1 MFTRRMSWHA
11 LSAVMLV
18 LLSACAHPPRQAASS
33 TSSVALMGHWEGR
46 LTMRVAKNPPE
57 QFSTAVEMSGH
68 AEQGQLQLLSPLGTT
83 LAVVRWNPQGASL
96 QQSNDIQQFA
106 SMDELTQG
114 LTGAALP
121 LPQLLIWL
129 DRAGPAVA
137 GWQIKAEV
145 LKNGRRVL
153 AERQQPLP
161 ALQLTLLLD
170 PPS

>member
-1 MFTRRMSWHA
+1 MLERKMGWHA

-18 LLSACAHPPRQAASS
+18 LLSACAHSPRQAANH
-33 TSSVALMGHWEGR
+33 TSSMALMGHWEGR
-46 LTMRVAKNPPE
+46 LTLRVAKNPPE
-57 QFSTAVEMSGH
+57 QFSTAFEMSGH
-68 AEQGQLQLLSPLGTT
+68 AEQGQLHFLSPLGTT

-96 QQSNDIQQFA
+96 QQNSDIQQFT
-106 SMDELTQG
+106 SMNELTQR

-137 GWQIKAEV
+137 GWEVKAEV

>member
-1 MFTRRMSWHA
+1 MFERNMGWHA
-11 LSAVMLV
+11 LCAVMLV
-18 LLSACAHPPRQAASS
+18 LLSACAHPSRQAASS
-33 TSSVALMGHWEGR
+33 TSSAALMGHWEGR
-46 LTMRVAKNPPE
+46 LTMRVVKNPPE
-57 QFSTAVEMSGH
+57 QFSTAFEMSGH
-68 AEQGQLQLLSPLGTT
+68 AEQGQLHLLSPLGTT
-83 LAVVRWNPQGASL
+83 LAVVRWNPQGASM
-96 QQSNDIQQFA
+96 QQGSELQQFA

>member
-1 MFTRRMSWHA
+1 
-11 LSAVMLV
+11 
-18 LLSACAHPPRQAASS
+18 LLSACSHTPRQAANNTSS
-33 TSSVALMGHWEGR
+33 TTVIGHWEGR

-57 QFSTAVEMSGH
+57 QFSTAFEMSGH
-68 AEQGQLQLLSPLGTT
+68 AEQGQLHLLSPLGTT

-96 QQSNDIQQFA
+96 QQSSDIQQFA

-137 GWQIKAEV
+137 GWQIKAEA
-145 LKNGRRVL
+145 LKKGRRVL

-161 ALQLTLLLD
+161 VLQLTLLLD

>member
-1 MFTRRMSWHA
+1 MFNRKTGWRA

-18 LLSACAHPPRQAASS
+18 LLNACSHTPRQAANNTSS
-33 TSSVALMGHWEGR
+33 TAVIGHWEGR

-57 QFSTAVEMSGH
+57 QFSTAFEMSGH
-68 AEQGQLQLLSPLGTT
+68 AEQGQLHLLSPLGTT

-96 QQSNDIQQFA
+96 QQSSDIQQFA

-137 GWQIKAEV
+137 GWQIKAEA
-145 LKNGRRVL
+145 LKKGRRVCV
-153 AERQQPLP
+153 E
-161 ALQLTLLLD
+161 
-170 PPS
+170 

>member
-1 MFTRRMSWHA
+1 MFQRKTGWRG

-18 LLSACAHPPRQAASS
+18 LLSACSHPPRQ
-33 TSSVALMGHWEGR
+33 SVNNSANSIALGHWEGR
-46 LTMRVAKNPPE
+46 LTLRLAKNPPE
-57 QFSTAVEMSGH
+57 QFSTAFEMSGH
-68 AEQGQLQLLSPLGTT
+68 AEQGQLHLLSPLGTT

-96 QQSNDIQQFA
+96 QQSSDIRQFS

-129 DRAGPAVA
+129 DRAGPAVD
-137 GWQIKAEV
+137 GWQIKAEA
-145 LKNGRRVL
+145 LKKGRRVL

>member
-1 MFTRRMSWHA
+1 MGWHA

-18 LLSACAHPPRQAASS
+18 FLSACAHPSRQAASGN
-33 TSSVALMGHWEGR
+33 SSVALMGHWEGR
-46 LTMRVAKNPPE
+46 LTMRVVKNPPE
-57 QFSTAVEMSGH
+57 QFSTAFEMSGH
-68 AEQGQLQLLSPLGTT
+68 AEQGQLHLLSPLGTT
-83 LAVVRWNPQGASL
+83 LAVVRWTPQGASL

-106 SMDELTQG
+106 SMDELTQS

-129 DRAGPAVA
+129 DRAGPSVA

>member
-1 MFTRRMSWHA
+1 MFARKMGWHA
-11 LSAVMLV
+11 LSAAMLV
-18 LLSACAHPPRQAASS
+18 LLSACAHSPRQAANS
-33 TSSVALMGHWEGR
+33 TSSATLMGHWEGR

-57 QFSTAVEMSGH
+57 QFSTAFEMSGH

-83 LAVVRWNPQGASL
+83 LAVVRWTPQGASL

-106 SMDELTQG
+106 SMDELTQS

>member
-1 MFTRRMSWHA
+1 MFERKIGWHA

-18 LLSACAHPPRQAASS
+18 LLSACAHPPRQAANN
-33 TSSVALMGHWEGR
+33 TSGLALMGHWEGR
-46 LTMRVAKNPPE
+46 LTLRVAKNPPE
-57 QFSTAVEMSGH
+57 QFSTAFEMSGH
-68 AEQGQLQLLSPLGTT
+68 AEQGQLQFLSPLGTA

-96 QQSNDIQQFA
+96 QQSSDIQQFA

-137 GWQIKAEV
+137 GWHIKAEV

-170 PPS
+170 TPS

>member
-1 MFTRRMSWHA
+1 MFNRKTGWRA

-18 LLSACAHPPRQAASS
+18 LLSACSHTPRQAANNTSS
-33 TSSVALMGHWEGR
+33 TTVIGHWEGR

-57 QFSTAVEMSGH
+57 QFSTAFEMSGH

-83 LAVVRWNPQGASL
+83 MAVVRWNPQGASL

-106 SMDELTQG
+106 SMDDLTQG

>member
-1 MFTRRMSWHA
+1 MLNGGISRRFWGG
-11 LSAVMLV
+11 VMLV
-18 LLSACAHPPRQAASS
+18 LLGACAHPPRPAQNNDPN
-33 TSSVALMGHWEGR
+33 TALVGHWEGR
-46 LTMRVAKNPPE
+46 LTLRVVKDPPE
-57 QFSTAVEMSGH
+57 QFSTAFEMNGH

-83 LAVVRWNPQGASL
+83 LALLRWNPQGASL
-96 QQSNDIQQFA
+96 QRGSDVQQFA
-106 SMDELTQG
+106 SMDELTQR

-121 LPQLLIWL
+121 LPQLMTWL

-145 LKNGRRVL
+145 LKSGRRVW

-170 PPS
+170 PA

>member
-33 TSSVALMGHWEGR
+33 TSNVALMGHWEGR

-57 QFSTAVEMSGH
+57 QFSTAFEMSGH

>member
-1 MFTRRMSWHA
+1 MGWHA
-11 LSAVMLV
+11 FSVVMLV
-18 LLSACAHPPRQAASS
+18 LLSACAHPPQQAANNSANS
-33 TSSVALMGHWEGR
+33 IAIGHWQGR
-46 LTMRVAKNPPE
+46 LTMRVAKTPPE
-57 QFSTAVEMSGH
+57 QFSTAFEMSGH
-68 AEQGQLQLLSPLGTT
+68 AEQGQLHLLSPLGTT

-96 QQSNDIQQFA
+96 QQSNDTQQFA

-114 LTGAALP
+114 LTGTALP

>member
-1 MFTRRMSWHA
+1 MFESKNGWHA
-11 LSAVMLV
+11 LSAVLLV
-18 LLSACAHPPRQAASS
+18 LLSACAQPPRQAANN
-33 TSSVALMGHWEGR
+33 TSSVSLKGHWEGR
-46 LTMRVAKNPPE
+46 LTLRVAKNPPE
-57 QFSTAVEMSGH
+57 QFSTAFEMSGH
-68 AEQGQLQLLSPLGTT
+68 AEQGQLHFLSPLGTT

-96 QQSNDIQQFA
+96 QQSSYTQQFA
-106 SMDELTQG
+106 SMDELTQR

-137 GWQIKAEV
+137 GWEIKAEV
-145 LKNGRRVL
+145 LKNSRRVL

>member
-1 MFTRRMSWHA
+1 MLERKIGWHA

-18 LLSACAHPPRQAASS
+18 LLSACAHSPRQAAKN
-33 TSSVALMGHWEGR
+33 TSSMALMGHWEGR
-46 LTMRVAKNPPE
+46 LTLRVAKNPPE
-57 QFSTAVEMSGH
+57 QFSTAFEMSGH
-68 AEQGQLQLLSPLGTT
+68 AEQGQLHFLSPLGTT

-96 QQSNDIQQFA
+96 QQSSELQQFS
-106 SMDELTQG
+106 SMDELTQR

-161 ALQLTLLLD
+161 ALQLTLLLN

>member
-1 MFTRRMSWHA
+1 MFERKIGWHA

-18 LLSACAHPPRQAASS
+18 LLSACAYPPRQAAKNTANSI
-33 TSSVALMGHWEGR
+33 AIGHWEGR

-57 QFSTAVEMSGH
+57 QFSTAFEMSGH
-68 AEQGQLQLLSPLGTT
+68 AEQGQLHLLSPLGTT

-137 GWQIKAEV
+137 GWEVKAEV

-161 ALQLTLLLD
+161 ALQLTVLLD

>member
-1 MFTRRMSWHA
+1 
-11 LSAVMLV
+11 
-18 LLSACAHPPRQAASS
+18 
-33 TSSVALMGHWEGR
+33 
-46 LTMRVAKNPPE
+46 
-57 QFSTAVEMSGH
+57 
-68 AEQGQLQLLSPLGTT
+68 
-83 LAVVRWNPQGASL
+83 
-96 QQSNDIQQFA
+96 
-106 SMDELTQG
+106 
-114 LTGAALP
+114 

>member
-1 MFTRRMSWHA
+1 MFNRKTGWRA

-18 LLSACAHPPRQAASS
+18 LLSACSHAPRQAANNTSS
-33 TSSVALMGHWEGR
+33 TAVIGHWEGR

-57 QFSTAVEMSGH
+57 QFSTAFEMSGH
-68 AEQGQLQLLSPLGTT
+68 AEQGQLHLLSPLGTT

-96 QQSNDIQQFA
+96 QQSSDIQQFA

-137 GWQIKAEV
+137 GWQIKAEA
-145 LKNGRRVL
+145 LKKGRRVL
-153 AERQQPLP
+153 AERLQPLP
-161 ALQLTLLLD
+161 VLQLTLLLD